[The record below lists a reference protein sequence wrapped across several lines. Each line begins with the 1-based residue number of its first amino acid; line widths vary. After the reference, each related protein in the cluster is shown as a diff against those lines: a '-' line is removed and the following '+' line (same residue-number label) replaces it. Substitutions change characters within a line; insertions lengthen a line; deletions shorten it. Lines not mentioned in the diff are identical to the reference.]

1 MVKTTVE
8 TVDETTVELTIEV
21 EPKRVQQAFA
31 KAARELAKQVSIPGF
46 RPGKAP
52 RRLLEQRLGEGAI
65 AQAALEDSLT
75 DYYVDAL
82 QHEEIDPVGQPKV
95 EVDTFDEAE
104 GCTFRATVEV
114 RPQVEPPDHTGIG
127 VTFPDWDLPA
137 DAIDE
142 QLEQLRERFAEVDEV
157 ERPATTGDLVTLDLK
172 FEVDGELID
181 DSSVDDALYEVGSGG
196 VTPKLDEELVGV
208 EAGAELTY
216 DDELPED
223 FPELGGKLAT
233 FHVTVRDVR
242 EKTLPELDDDFATS
256 ASGLDTIEELRADL
270 HTSLLR
276 RKVVEAQHAARARVV
291 DCYLARVEVPLPE
304 AMVEAEIDQQ
314 LQQLDMQGQQYGL
327 DLEGMLAAQGKTLEE
342 YRESAR
348 EGARSKVKATLVLD
362 ALAQR
367 LQPTVEMAEIEQEIL
382 RHAESNRMPPE
393 QIAQII
399 QQQGHWPMLA
409 GDIVR
414 RKTIDAIV
422 EAAEIDGG
430 PSDEVLIELGL
441 REDPD
446 AVDETDQPAA
456 DEPAADEP
464 KLIVPGQSAGE
475 GEGGRLIVPG
485 QDT

>member
-52 RRLLEQRLGEGAI
+52 RRLLEQRFGEGAI

-75 DYYVDAL
+75 DFYVDAL
-82 QHEEIDPVGQPKV
+82 EQAEVNPVGQPKV
-95 EVDTFDEAE
+95 DVDTFDEAE

-114 RPQVEPPDHTGIG
+114 RPEVDPPEHTGIS

-137 DAIDE
+137 DAVDE

-157 ERPATTGDLVTLDLK
+157 ERPAQTGDLVTLDLK
-172 FEVDGELID
+172 FEIDGELIEERT
-181 DSSVDDALYEVGSGG
+181 VEDALYEVGSGG

-208 EAGAELTY
+208 EAGDELTY
-216 DDELPED
+216 DDELSED
-223 FPELGGKLAT
+223 FPEYGGKVAT
-233 FHVTVRDVR
+233 FFVTVRDVR

-256 ASGLDTIEELRADL
+256 ASGLDTIDELRADL

-276 RKVVEAQHAARARVV
+276 RKVMEAQHAVRARVV
-291 DCYLARVEVPLPE
+291 EAYLARVEVPLPE
-304 AMVEAEIDQQ
+304 SMVEAEIDQQ
-314 LQQLDMQGQQYGL
+314 LEQLEMQGQQFGL
-327 DLEGMLAAQGKTLEE
+327 DLEGMLAAQGMTPEE

-348 EGARSKVKATLVLD
+348 DGARSKVKATLVLD
-362 ALAQR
+362 ALAKR
-367 LQPTVEMAEIEQEIL
+367 LQPSVEMAEIEQEIL

-399 QQQGHWPMLA
+399 QQQNHWPMLA

-422 EAAEIDGG
+422 EAADIDGG
-430 PSDEVLIELGL
+430 PSDEQLIELGL

-446 AVDETDQPAA
+446 AVDEADAS
-456 DEPAADEP
+456 DEPAAAEP
-464 KLIVPGQSAGE
+464 KLIVPGQSGGE